1 VRPHPA
7 RSSKEKGASSGAR
20 KVGRA
25 FWGNREA
32 LESHLEGSDR
42 PRVAAIPVTI
52 LNEAFVLT
60 IVRVVVADVGRP
72 VVHEAERQAGVPID
86 VIGGNFL
93 VRLEANGTAD
103 ARREEI
109 PPLVLR
115 A

>member
-1 VRPHPA
+1 MRPHPA
-7 RSSKEKGASSGAR
+7 RSSKEKGASTGAR

-72 VVHEAERQAGVPID
+72 VVHVG
-86 VIGGNFL
+86 
-93 VRLEANGTAD
+93 
-103 ARREEI
+103 
-109 PPLVLR
+109 
-115 A
+115 